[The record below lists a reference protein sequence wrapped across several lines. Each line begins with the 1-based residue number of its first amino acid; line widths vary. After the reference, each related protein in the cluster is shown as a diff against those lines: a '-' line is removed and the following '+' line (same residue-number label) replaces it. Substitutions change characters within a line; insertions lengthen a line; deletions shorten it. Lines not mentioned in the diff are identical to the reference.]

1 MSEEE
6 KKEEEIQ
13 EPELLEG
20 VHEAKILK
28 EELEKISKEKD
39 EYLDGWRRSK
49 ADLINYK
56 KDEFKRLEEMAKFGS
71 EDMIKELVSVLD
83 SIDLGM
89 VALEKI
95 GPVEKGFYMIRS
107 KLEDIMKRRG
117 LVRIKVE
124 VNDKFNPLSHESVA
138 SIEGDGESGSVAE
151 EVEAGYMMYDKVL
164 RPTRVKLFK

>member
-20 VHEAKILK
+20 VDEVKTLK
-28 EELEKISKEKD
+28 EEFEKISKERD

-56 KDEFKRLEEMAKFGS
+56 KEEFKRLEEMAKFS
-71 EDMIKELVSVLD
+71 NEDLIKELVSVLD

-89 VALEKI
+89 LALEKI

-117 LVRIKVE
+117 LVKIKVE
-124 VNDKFNPLSHESVA
+124 VKDKFNPLNQEA
-138 SIEGDGESGSVAE
+138 IAAIDGEGESGSVAE

-164 RPTRVKLFK
+164 RPARVKLFK